1 MERHSLAA
9 DVAGETSDAGGNV
22 GNVDDPAVHERD
34 AVETVATVKTKAV
47 RSERTWRA

>member
-22 GNVDDPAVHERD
+22 DDPALHERD

-47 RSERTWRA
+47 RSERTSRS